1 MKIEIETQLELEL
14 QIICITD
21 KQSAS
26 KSDQGWI
33 KMQIKKIHTSITEI
47 FTRYKMHF
55 HSRIQMKGTN

>member
-1 MKIEIETQLELEL
+1 MKIERETQLELEL

-33 KMQIKKIHTSITEI
+33 KMQIKKYTQVLQKYSQDIKCI
-47 FTRYKMHF
+47 FTAK
-55 HSRIQMKGTN
+55 SR

>member
-47 FTRYKMHF
+47 FTR
-55 HSRIQMKGTN
+55 